1 MLKKK
6 GVYTVEDLPSLVP
19 SDAARYHLFRKGN
32 MTIKKRRKDSILTQ
46 QMILFVVFLFI
57 FSL

>member
-19 SDAARYHLFRKGN
+19 SDAARYHLFRDGN
-32 MTIKKRRKDSILTQ
+32 MTIKTP
-46 QMILFVVFLFI
+46 
-57 FSL
+57 